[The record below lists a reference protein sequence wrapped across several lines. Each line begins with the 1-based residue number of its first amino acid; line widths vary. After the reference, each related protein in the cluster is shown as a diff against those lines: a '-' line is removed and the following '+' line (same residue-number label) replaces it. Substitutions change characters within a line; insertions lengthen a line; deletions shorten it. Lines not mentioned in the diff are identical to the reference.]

1 MHGAPTVQPKDAS
14 VPVHPSHARS
24 AVIARLRAAGCVF
37 AEDEADLLL
46 AAPFSPDELAA
57 AVERRVGG
65 FPLEHIL
72 GWAEFCG
79 LRIAVNPG
87 VFVPRRRT
95 EFLVSQAAMLL
106 EALASGPDGD
116 PQSAATQTSAR
127 QSTVPQSSKAHAK
140 ASVKPSSPLA
150 GLQPLPAVSV
160 GAASRADVA
169 GMAVAAST
177 GDRPAQFAAGPER
190 IVVDL
195 CCGSGAVATALAAA
209 VTGIELHAADV
220 DPSAVRCARGNVIPA
235 GGHVHEG
242 DLYAALPIRLMGRV
256 DILAVNAPYVPT
268 ASISSMPHEARV
280 HEPRVSLNGG
290 PDGLD
295 VQRRVIAQAAVWL
308 RTGGHLLIETSRRQA
323 QQTAA
328 AMAQGGLTPR
338 IACSE
343 ELDAT
348 VVIGR
353 R

>member
-1 MHGAPTVQPKDAS
+1 M
-14 VPVHPSHARS
+14 PVHPSLTRS
-24 AVIARLRAAGCVF
+24 TVIARLRAAGCVF
-37 AEDEADLLL
+37 AEDEADLLF
-46 AAPFSPDELAA
+46 AAPFCPSELAA

-79 LRIAVNPG
+79 LRIAVDSG

-95 EFLVSQAAMLL
+95 EFLVSEAAALL
-106 EALASGPDGD
+106 AALASGPDGADRHSPVPRSADRRSAD
-116 PQSAATQTSAR
+116 PQAR
-127 QSTVPQSSKAHAK
+127 AHAIAPVEA
-140 ASVKPSSPLA
+140 ASPSA
-150 GLQPLPAVSV
+150 VLQPVPSV
-160 GAASRADVA
+160 NAGVASPTDAA
-169 GMAVAAST
+169 GMTVASGIGARS
-177 GDRPAQFAAGPER
+177 RPFAAGPER

-220 DPSAVRCARGNVIPA
+220 DPSAVRCARGNVVPA

-242 DLYAALPIRLMGRV
+242 DLYAALPARLRGRV

-280 HEPRVSLNGG
+280 HEPRVSLDGG

-295 VQRRVIAQAAVWL
+295 VQRRVIAQAPVWL
-308 RTGGHLLIETSRRQA
+308 RTGGYLLIETSRRQA
-323 QQTAA
+323 RQTAM
-328 AMAQGGLTPR
+328 AMTQGGLTPR
-338 IACSE
+338 IAYSE
-343 ELDAT
+343 QLDAT

>member
-1 MHGAPTVQPKDAS
+1 M
-14 VPVHPSHARS
+14 PVHPSLTRS

-46 AAPFSPDELAA
+46 AAPFSPSELTAA
-57 AVERRVGG
+57 IERRVGG

-79 LRIAVNPG
+79 LRIAVDAG

-95 EFLVSQAAMLL
+95 EFLVSEAAALL
-106 EALASGPDGD
+106 AALDAGPDGAVQ
-116 PQSAATQTSAR
+116 QSAVHFLAAPQPRAHDVAPIEQPGPSTAFQAVPLVSAGAAFRGDEAGMTGAADVGARSTTFTAR
-127 QSTVPQSSKAHAK
+127 Q
-140 ASVKPSSPLA
+140 
-150 GLQPLPAVSV
+150 
-160 GAASRADVA
+160 
-169 GMAVAAST
+169 
-177 GDRPAQFAAGPER
+177 ER

-195 CCGSGAVATALAAA
+195 CCGSGAVGTALAAA

-220 DPSAVRCARGNVIPA
+220 DPSAVRCARGNVVPA

-242 DLYAALPIRLMGRV
+242 DLYSALPARLRSRV

-280 HEPRVSLNGG
+280 HEPRVSLDGG

-295 VQRRVIAQAAVWL
+295 VQRRVIAQAPAWL
-308 RTGGHLLIETSRRQA
+308 RAGGHLLIETSRRQA
-323 QQTAA
+323 RETAA
-328 AMAQGGLTPR
+328 AMARGGLTPR
-338 IACSE
+338 IARSE

>member
-1 MHGAPTVQPKDAS
+1 M
-14 VPVHPSHARS
+14 PVHHSLTRS

-46 AAPFSPDELAA
+46 AAPFSPSEVAA

-79 LRIAVNPG
+79 LRIAVDSG

-95 EFLVSQAAMLL
+95 EFLVSEAAALL
-106 EALASGPDGD
+106 AALDARPDGAV
-116 PQSAATQTSAR
+116 PHSAARQSAA
-127 QSTVPQSSKAHAK
+127 PQSRAHDVAPVEPQPGPST
-140 ASVKPSSPLA
+140 AYQAVPSVSA
-150 GLQPLPAVSV
+150 
-160 GAASRADVA
+160 GAASPADAA
-169 GMAVAAST
+169 GTTVAA
-177 GDRPAQFAAGPER
+177 GAGAMPTTFTARPER

-220 DPSAVRCARGNVIPA
+220 DPSAVRCARRNVVPA

-242 DLYAALPIRLMGRV
+242 DLYGALPARLRDRV

-268 ASISSMPHEARV
+268 ASIGSMPHEARV
-280 HEPRVSLNGG
+280 HEPRVSLDGG

-295 VQRRVIAQAAVWL
+295 VQRRVITQAPAWL

-323 QQTAA
+323 RQTAA
-328 AMAQGGLTPR
+328 AMAQGGLTTR
-338 IACSE
+338 IVRSE

>member
-1 MHGAPTVQPKDAS
+1 MRGVPIFQPKDA
-14 VPVHPSHARS
+14 PMPFAHPSLSRS
-24 AVIARLRAAGCVF
+24 AIIAQLRAAGCVF
-37 AEDEADLLL
+37 AEDEAELLL
-46 AAPFSPDELAA
+46 AAPFSTSELAA

-79 LRIAVNPG
+79 LRIAVEPG

-95 EFLVSQAAMLL
+95 ELIVREAAVLL
-106 EALASGPDGD
+106 GAPASGPDAYD
-116 PQSAATQTSAR
+116 
-127 QSTVPQSSKAHAK
+127 
-140 ASVKPSSPLA
+140 
-150 GLQPLPAVSV
+150 
-160 GAASRADVA
+160 SRP
-169 GMAVAAST
+169 AVAA
-177 GDRPAQFAAGPER
+177 PAGAGGTALAARATAVMEPFATRPER

-220 DPSAVRCARGNVIPA
+220 DPTAVRCARGNVVPA

-242 DLYAALPIRLMGRV
+242 DLYAALPARLRGRV

-268 ASISSMPHEARV
+268 AALSSMPHEARD
-280 HEPRVSLNGG
+280 HEPRVSLDGG

-295 VQRRVIAQAAVWL
+295 VQRRVIAEAPAWL
-308 RTGGHLLIETSRRQA
+308 QTGGHLLIETSRRQA
-323 QQTAA
+323 HQTAL
-328 AMAQGGLTPR
+328 AMTQGGLTPR
-338 IACSE
+338 IAYSE